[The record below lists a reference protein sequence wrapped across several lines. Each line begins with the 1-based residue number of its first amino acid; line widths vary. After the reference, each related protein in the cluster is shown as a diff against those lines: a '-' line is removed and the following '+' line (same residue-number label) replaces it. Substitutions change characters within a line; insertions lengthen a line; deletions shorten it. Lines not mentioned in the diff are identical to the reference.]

1 MRPLI
6 LYTNMAENQENKQE
20 IKEKKKFTEVET
32 DHTQVEN
39 LEEYLN
45 LDIRTGVSKET
56 ERIAANPY
64 LSRGISNFP
73 NPEQVN
79 CHDYTQSACK
89 LSTYDWISDLNITTD
104 YLDCPIAE
112 VRFKNSHKDFYLLPQ
127 EGVFHVGDI
136 VAVEASPGHD
146 IGIISMLGKNVYRQ
160 LKHKRVN
167 PDDVKKKLYRTARYS
182 DIEKWISTVNQEHTT
197 MLSSRYIA
205 WDLGLK
211 MKVNDV
217 EYQGDGTKAIFYYS
231 AEDRV
236 DFRELIKILAEQ
248 FRIRIEMRQI
258 GVRQEAGRLGGLGTC
273 GRELCCSSWLTNF
286 QSVSTNAAR
295 TQQLSLNPQ
304 KLAGQCGKLK
314 CCLNF
319 EQATYAEEIKKF
331 PDPKL
336 RLISKKGKAIY
347 NKIDIFKKIVWYTY
361 AGDNS
366 NMFAIPLDKVNEII
380 EMNKKNQQPEN
391 FEDFAVVN
399 QKKEEE
405 VNYSLDELKNIEDK

>member
-1 MRPLI
+1 
-6 LYTNMAENQENKQE
+6 MAENQDTKQENPQE
-20 IKEKKKFTEVET
+20 IKEKKKYKEVEA
-32 DHTQVEN
+32 DHSQTEDW
-39 LEEYLN
+39 EEYLN
-45 LDIRTGVSKET
+45 MDVRTGTSKEA

-64 LSRGISNFP
+64 LSRGLSNFP

-79 CHDYTQSACK
+79 CRDYSQSACK
-89 LSTYDWISDLNITTD
+89 LSSYDWLEEVPVTTE
-104 YLDCPIAE
+104 YLDCPFAE
-112 VRFKNSHKDFYLLPQ
+112 VRFKNSHKDFYVLPK
-127 EGVFHVGDI
+127 EGTFHVGDI
-136 VAVEASPGHD
+136 VAVEAAPGHD
-146 IGIISMLGKNVYRQ
+146 IGIISMLGKSVFRQ
-160 LKHKRVN
+160 MKHKRVK
-167 PDDVKKKLYRTARYS
+167 PEDVHKKLYRTARYN
-182 DIEKWISTVNQEHTT
+182 DIEKWIGTVRQEHTT

-258 GVRQEAGRLGGLGTC
+258 GVRQEAGRLGGIGTC
-273 GRELCCSSWLTNF
+273 GRELCCASWLTNF
-286 QSVSTNAAR
+286 QSVSTSSAR

-319 EQATYAEEIKKF
+319 EQAAYAEEIKKF

-336 RLISKKGKAIY
+336 RLLSKKGKAVY
-347 NKIDIFKKIVWYTY
+347 NKIDIFKEIVWYNY

-366 NMFAIPLDKVNEII
+366 NIFAIPLAKVNEII
-380 EMNKKNQQPEN
+380 EMNKKNQLPDN
-391 FEDFAVVN
+391 FEDFVIVN

-405 VNYSLDELKNIEDK
+405 VSYSLDELKNIEDK

>member
-1 MRPLI
+1 MS
-6 LYTNMAENQENKQE
+6 ENQENIIENNQE
-20 IKEKKKFTEVET
+20 NNKETKEKKKFQEVET
-32 DHTQVEN
+32 DHSQVEN
-39 LEEYLN
+39 LDEYLN
-45 LDIRTGVSKET
+45 MDIRAGVSKEA
-56 ERIAANPY
+56 EKISANPY
-64 LSRGISNFP
+64 LSRGLSNFP
-73 NPEQVN
+73 NPEKVN
-79 CHDYTQSACK
+79 CNDYHQQACK
-89 LSTYDWISDLNITTD
+89 LSSYDWMSDLDITTD
-104 YLDCPIAE
+104 YLECPIAE
-112 VRFKNSHKDFYLLPQ
+112 VRFKNSHKDFFLLPK
-127 EGVFHVGDI
+127 EGAFHVGDI

-160 LKHKRVN
+160 MKHKRVN
-167 PDDVKKKLYRTARYS
+167 PDDVKKKLYRTARYN

-258 GVRQEAGRLGGLGTC
+258 GVRQEAGRLGGIGTC

-286 QSVSTNAAR
+286 QSVSTTAAR

-336 RLISKKGKAIY
+336 RLLSKKGKAIY

-366 NMFAIPLDKVNEII
+366 TMFAIPLEKVNEII
-380 EMNKKNQQPEN
+380 DMNKKNQLPDD
-391 FEDFAVVN
+391 FESFAVVN